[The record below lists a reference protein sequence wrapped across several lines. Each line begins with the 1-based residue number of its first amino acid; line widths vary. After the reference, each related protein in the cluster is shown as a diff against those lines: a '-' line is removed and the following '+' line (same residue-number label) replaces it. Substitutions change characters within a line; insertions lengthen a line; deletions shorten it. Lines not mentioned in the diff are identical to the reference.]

1 MIGLLQDIRYAVRQF
16 RQSPGFMT
24 VVVFSLALGIG
35 ANTAIFSIINAVM
48 LRSLPVEDPRRLVVI
63 KAGQGGDDSFTNP
76 IWEQVRDNQKAFSGA
91 LAYAADRFD
100 LSSGGESHFAQGLWT
115 SGDFFRVLGVP
126 ALQGRVFTVGDDQHG
141 GGQSGSVAVISYN
154 FWKRSFAGESN
165 VIGKTVSLNRHK
177 FEIVGVTPAW
187 FTGLDVDHGFD
198 VAIPL
203 GCVPIL
209 HTGDSLTLQN
219 RGWWWL
225 RMLGRLAPG
234 ETLQQADAHMKAIAP
249 EVFRETV
256 ASDLPKDAQED
267 FLKSSFSL
275 LPAATGFSEAAV
287 QYRTALFV
295 LMAIVGLVLLIA
307 CANIANLLLARA
319 VVRQREFSVRMA
331 IGASRSR
338 VVRQLMT
345 ESIFLS
351 LVGAGCGLLLAV
363 WASKLLVHLLSKT
376 NHPLEVNLAPDSH
389 LLAFTITASILTAVL
404 FGLAPALRGTRLDLN
419 QMLKDNAA
427 GSLKGASRFNLGK
440 ALVTGQIALSLVLL
454 VGAGLFLSTLRNLM
468 TVDAGFN
475 HHQVLLVTAD
485 VQQTAVPKEQRERTY
500 HEVLARLRA
509 LPNVVSAAT
518 STIAPV
524 SGMGWNGFTYPEGF
538 SAKSKWDTLAFFNR
552 VSPDYFKTMQT
563 GILRGRDFNEHD
575 DLSAPKAMIIGE
587 ATAKQFFGSAEPLGK
602 TIGLDKQE
610 KPDEKDFYQVIG
622 VVKDAK
628 YFRMNEDPTK
638 TIYLASG
645 QDEEPAPHIGYE
657 IRTDSPVE
665 ALIPSIRAAV
675 GEQNQDISLE
685 FRSFEVL
692 VSESLIQPRVV
703 ALLSLIFGS
712 LALLLAIVGLYGVTS
727 YAVTRRQA
735 EIGIRIAMG
744 APRSAMIWMVL
755 RDVLMLLAVGISLGL
770 AMSFAGARLVTTLLF
785 GVKANDPVQLAG
797 AAIILA
803 AATVIAAYLPARY
816 AAKVDPM
823 VALRYE

>member
-1 MIGLLQDIRYAVRQF
+1 
-16 RQSPGFMT
+16 
-24 VVVFSLALGIG
+24 
-35 ANTAIFSIINAVM
+35 
-48 LRSLPVEDPRRLVVI
+48 
-63 KAGQGGDDSFTNP
+63 
-76 IWEQVRDNQKAFSGA
+76 
-91 LAYAADRFD
+91 
-100 LSSGGESHFAQGLWT
+100 
-115 SGDFFRVLGVP
+115 
-126 ALQGRVFTVGDDQHG
+126 
-141 GGQSGSVAVISYN
+141 
-154 FWKRSFAGESN
+154 
-165 VIGKTVSLNRHK
+165 
-177 FEIVGVTPAW
+177 
-187 FTGLDVDHGFD
+187 
-198 VAIPL
+198 
-203 GCVPIL
+203 
-209 HTGDSLTLQN
+209 
-219 RGWWWL
+219 
-225 RMLGRLAPG
+225 
-234 ETLQQADAHMKAIAP
+234 
-249 EVFRETV
+249 
-256 ASDLPKDAQED
+256 
-267 FLKSSFSL
+267 
-275 LPAATGFSEAAV
+275 
-287 QYRTALFV
+287 
-295 LMAIVGLVLLIA
+295 
-307 CANIANLLLARA
+307 
-319 VVRQREFSVRMA
+319 
-331 IGASRSR
+331 
-338 VVRQLMT
+338 
-345 ESIFLS
+345 
-351 LVGAGCGLLLAV
+351 
-363 WASKLLVHLLSKT
+363 
-376 NHPLEVNLAPDSH
+376 
-389 LLAFTITASILTAVL
+389 
-404 FGLAPALRGTRLDLN
+404 
-419 QMLKDNAA
+419 
-427 GSLKGASRFNLGK
+427 
-440 ALVTGQIALSLVLL
+440 
-454 VGAGLFLSTLRNLM
+454 
-468 TVDAGFN
+468 
-475 HHQVLLVTAD
+475 
-485 VQQTAVPKEQRERTY
+485 
-500 HEVLARLRA
+500 
-509 LPNVVSAAT
+509 
-518 STIAPV
+518 
-524 SGMGWNGFTYPEGF
+524 
-538 SAKSKWDTLAFFNR
+538 
-552 VSPDYFKTMQT
+552 MQT